1 MTVRIV
7 HLADVPRS
15 RTMFAPC
22 PPGPNVTQF
31 ILTSMQKYYITTAI
45 DYVNAQPHI
54 GHAYE
59 KIAADILAR
68 YHRMQ
73 GEKVFFLTGVDEHGT
88 KVQKSAQQAGVD
100 AQIFCDDMS
109 AKFKATWQKLNI
121 SFDYFIR
128 TTEKRHKQAV
138 QEIFSQLQ
146 KKGDVYKSA
155 YTGLYCEGCED
166 FIRERDLDEVGNCPT
181 HKKPPKQVSEENYFF
196 RLSKY
201 KPAVRKW
208 LEDVETVMPEGRRNE
223 VLNQIDDPELG
234 DFSVSRTRSSF
245 TWGIPILQEPEQIIY
260 VWLDALSNYI
270 TACDFPLAPAK
281 MKEYWPANLHLIGK
295 DIVKFHAIYWP
306 AILLALDLPLPKQV
320 YAHGFITVE
329 GQKLSK
335 SLGNVIDPHVLVDEF
350 GADALRFFLFASTPF
365 DQDGDFSKDEFV
377 RKVNAELANNL
388 GNLLNRT
395 LSLVERHCQS
405 VVPKSNPEHYLREE
419 ANEIQAT
426 INKHMGKLEFAK
438 TIEAIFAL
446 LDQTNKYLNDE
457 KPWSLFKAG
466 KQKEGEQILF
476 TALEILRRTALNLCP
491 FTPTLAA
498 NIWDQLGYDSDL
510 SKIGEIKESD
520 SSAYFTIIPTGQK
533 IRNKGPI
540 FKRIEEAVV

>member
-1 MTVRIV
+1 
-7 HLADVPRS
+7 
-15 RTMFAPC
+15 
-22 PPGPNVTQF
+22 
-31 ILTSMQKYYITTAI
+31 MQKYYITTAI

-68 YHRMQ
+68 YHRLQ
-73 GEKVFFLTGVDEHGT
+73 GEDVFFLTGVDEHGV
-88 KVQKSAQQAGVD
+88 KVQKSAQQAELGS
-100 AQIFCDDMS
+100 QEFCDEMS
-109 AKFKATWQKLNI
+109 AKFRATWQKLNI

-128 TTEKRHKQAV
+128 TTEHRHKQAV
-138 QEIFSQLQ
+138 QEIFSRLQ
-146 KKGDVYKSA
+146 KTGDVYKSA

-166 FIRERDLDEVGNCPT
+166 FVRERDLDESGNCPA

-201 KPAVRKW
+201 KPAVKKW
-208 LEDVETVMPEGRRNE
+208 LEASDTVMPEARKNE

-260 VWLDALSNYI
+260 VWLDALANYI
-270 TACDFPLAPAK
+270 TACDFPLEPAK
-281 MKEYWPANLHLIGK
+281 TKKYWPANLHLIGK

-306 AILLALDLPLPKQV
+306 AILLALDLPLPEKV

-335 SLGNVIDPHVLVDEF
+335 SLGNVIDPHTLVDEF

-365 DQDGDFSKDEFV
+365 DQDGDFSKEEFV
-377 RKVNAELANNL
+377 RKVNSELANNL

-395 LSLVERHCQS
+395 LSLLERHCQG
-405 VVPKSNPEHYLREE
+405 VVPHSDPEHYLREE

-426 INKHMGKLEFAK
+426 VHKHMTRLEFAK
-438 TIEAIFAL
+438 TIEAILAL
-446 LDQTNKYLNDE
+446 VDQVNKYLNDE
-457 KPWSLFKAG
+457 KPWSLFKQD
-466 KQKEGEQILF
+466 KQREGEQVLF
-476 TALEILRRTALNLCP
+476 TALEILRRTALNLYP
-491 FTPTLAA
+491 FTPDLAA
-498 NIWDQLGYDSDL
+498 NIWYQLGFDSDL
-510 SKIGEIKESD
+510 DKLRDGTSV
-520 SSAYFTIIPTGQK
+520 YFTTIPTGQK
-533 IRNKGPI
+533 LRNKGPI
-540 FKRIEEAVV
+540 FKRIEEAVI